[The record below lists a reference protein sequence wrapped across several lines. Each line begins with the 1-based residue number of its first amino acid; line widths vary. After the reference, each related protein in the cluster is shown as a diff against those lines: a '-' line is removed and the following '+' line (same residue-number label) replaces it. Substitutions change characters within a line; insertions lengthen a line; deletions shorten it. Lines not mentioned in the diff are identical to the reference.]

1 MNLYYF
7 SIIVATL
14 VGFCTLAWLLLAPI
28 WRFLDREQEV
38 SQQWT
43 KEALAR
49 RRRQQQQKQQQKQRD
64 AGAAARADDEDDGAR
79 RPPPPAPEGDGAAQ
93 RGGDP
98 QAADGSSS

>member
-1 MNLYYF
+1 MNLYYL

-38 SQQWT
+38 SKKWT

-49 RRRQQQQKQQQKQRD
+49 RRRQQQHGEGATDD
-64 AGAAARADDEDDGAR
+64 APDDGDAE
-79 RPPPPAPEGDGAAQ
+79 RPPRPAPGGDGAP
-93 RGGDP
+93 RSDGGRRTT
-98 QAADGSSS
+98 DGGPSSR

>member
-1 MNLYYF
+1 MNLYYL

-38 SQQWT
+38 SKKWT

-49 RRRQQQQKQQQKQRD
+49 RRRQQHGEGATDD
-64 AGAAARADDEDDGAR
+64 APDDGDTE
-79 RPPPPAPEGDGAAQ
+79 RPPRPAPGGDGAP
-93 RGGDP
+93 RSDGGRRTT
-98 QAADGSSS
+98 DGGPSSR